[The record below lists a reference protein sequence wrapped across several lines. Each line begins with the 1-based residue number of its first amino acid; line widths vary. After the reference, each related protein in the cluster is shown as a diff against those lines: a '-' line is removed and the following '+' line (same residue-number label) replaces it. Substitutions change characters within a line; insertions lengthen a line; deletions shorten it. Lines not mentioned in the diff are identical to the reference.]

1 MSKDTLTCV
10 STGGPATTVTWT
22 RDNVTITQGTET
34 VLDDPPNAV
43 YIHTLNVTVTGKQGG
58 LYKCTVANN
67 KPSSDSVNVT
77 VQAYGIIIYA
87 WKPLLILFFFC
98 TATCPPSNVTAVQ
111 ANTTSIL
118 VSWRSSINAT
128 GYDIKY
134 TSCRG
139 HIGGVGVPG
148 GSTDETLLTDLQKN
162 DIYSISIVAV
172 SDGFPSESV
181 ILKGVILG
189 KS

>member
-1 MSKDTLTCV
+1 M
-10 STGGPATTVTWT
+10 
-22 RDNVTITQGTET
+22 
-34 VLDDPPNAV
+34 
-43 YIHTLNVTVTGKQGG
+43 
-58 LYKCTVANN
+58 
-67 KPSSDSVNVT
+67 
-77 VQAYGIIIYA
+77 
-87 WKPLLILFFFC
+87 
-98 TATCPPSNVTAVQ
+98 TAVQ

-139 HIGGVGVPG
+139 HTSGVGVRG

-162 DIYSISIVAV
+162 DIYSLSIVAV